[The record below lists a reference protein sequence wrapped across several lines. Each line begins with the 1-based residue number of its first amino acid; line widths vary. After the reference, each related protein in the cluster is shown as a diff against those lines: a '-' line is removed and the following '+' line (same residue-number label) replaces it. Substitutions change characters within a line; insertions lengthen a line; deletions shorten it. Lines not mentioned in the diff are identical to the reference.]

1 MNSNEI
7 ILGKAKKSI
16 KIAGIACVVVIFILM
31 LLVSISSFGDASD
44 EELIGMIAMDVVTL
58 AIMVVGI
65 VLLFKLPTDMIVY
78 NKVTGE
84 FKVRQGQS
92 MKDTKT
98 PVSFNLDDIESVTY
112 KSGSKSNYMVVTV
125 TRHEYIKFTLKNGA
139 EYYVFGTSDAE
150 GVAKRIYRMVNDKED
165 N

>member
-16 KIAGIACVVVIFILM
+16 KIAGIACVVIIFILM
-31 LLVSISSFGDASD
+31 LLVSISSFADASD
-44 EELIGMIAMDVVTL
+44 GELIGMIAMDVVTL

-112 KSGSKSNYMVVTV
+112 KKGSTSFYIVVTV
-125 TRHEYIKFTLKNGA
+125 TRHEYIKFTLKN
-139 EYYVFGTSDAE
+139 ETKYYVFGVEDAE
-150 GVAKRIYRMVNDKED
+150 GVAKRIYRMVNDKKD